1 MRVAYMG
8 KCMGQ
13 ITDYSYRLHS
23 LTHCQVHSFI
33 ASFLTVSRQLSSP
46 LAGFSYADCRRD
58 HLHRPSPTPGIR
70 NLADYSLTIGT
81 DELPVD

>member
-13 ITDYSYRLHS
+13 TTDYSYRLHS

-46 LAGFSYADCRRD
+46 LAGFSCVLTVVETTCIGPRR
-58 HLHRPSPTPGIR
+58 LLVSAT
-70 NLADYSLTIGT
+70 
-81 DELPVD
+81 

>member
-13 ITDYSYRLHS
+13 TTDYSYRLHS

-33 ASFLTVSRQLSSP
+33 ASFLTVSRQLSST
-46 LAGFSYADCRRD
+46 LAGFSCADCRRD